1 MAACLR
7 HSKDGLVNSMKAS
20 IVVSTQPA
28 SFSAL
33 AYKER
38 LPESLATIK
47 QLGYDGVELAVR
59 DPSLMDTGALEC
71 LLDQFRLPVSALG
84 TGQTYVEEGL
94 SLTDPD
100 PEVRRL
106 AIARLKSHIRL
117 AARLKTIVII
127 GLIRGKTQA
136 GTSYDQAEMWLQ
148 RGLEE
153 CACEDA
159 SVKLALEPI
168 NRYETDLLNS
178 VDGSLR
184 FLRRMGAEN
193 VGLLLDTFHMNIEEP
208 CLFSSIE
215 SAAKRLLHVHVAD
228 SNRWYPG
235 AGHIDFAGVL
245 TRLARVGYEGYVSA
259 EILPLPDP
267 DTAAAMA
274 ILHLRR
280 SCGVEA
286 AGWSRHKAAI
296 IR

>member
-1 MAACLR
+1 MAAYLR
-7 HSKDGLVNSMKAS
+7 HSEDGPVNQMKLS

-47 QLGYDGVELAVR
+47 RLGYDAVELAVR
-59 DPSLMDTGALEC
+59 DPQLIDAEDLER
-71 LLDQFRLPVSALG
+71 LLEGSGLVVSALG
-84 TGQTYVEEGL
+84 TGQAYGEEGM

-100 PEVRRL
+100 PQVRRR
-106 AIARLKSHIRL
+106 AVARIKSHIRL
-117 AARLKTIVII
+117 AARLKAIVII
-127 GLIRGKTQA
+127 GLIRGKTQQ
-136 GTSYDQAEMWLQ
+136 GVSCDQATTWLQ
-148 RGLEE
+148 QALEE
-153 CACEDA
+153 CAREDS

-168 NRYETDLLNS
+168 NRYETNLLNS
-178 VDGSLR
+178 VDESLR
-184 FLRRMGAEN
+184 FLRLVGAEN

-208 CLFSSIE
+208 GLLSSFE
-215 SAAKRLLHVHVAD
+215 SAGDRLLHVHVAD

-235 AGHIDFAGVL
+235 AGHIDFAGIL
-245 TRLARVGYEGYVSA
+245 TRLDRLGYQGYFSA

-274 ILHLRR
+274 ILQLRR
-280 SCGVEA
+280 CCGVEA
-286 AGWSRHKAAI
+286 AGWSGRGGAV